1 MARSRRVQR
10 GFASWGGYGRQRRR
24 GSPTPDHSA
33 GELRSAPLAAHARR
47 QQAFRTRRLARVR
60 PFLRA
65 SPKTAT
71 WSGSGRGSNKRRS
84 TPSTA
89 VYKHRELV
97 DGDFAD
103 YRLRIKGPGYP
114 AGNAACQ
121 RFEAGLPVAALG
133 WAAAPAS
140 ALAENPGVQTRATQ
154 QSDVPATTRSCMF
167 GPRCASRGQAL
178 PLRVPPGVS
187 GRVGAREPCRFIRV
201 PFWIF
206 CLTRSAADAKSIVT
220 GRAIGR
226 RSDRSSF
233 RRLTAHIETL
243 IS

>member
-1 MARSRRVQR
+1 MGGSEGAAHPRPITAPVNSARLRWR
-10 GFASWGGYGRQRRR
+10 
-24 GSPTPDHSA
+24 PTPDASK
-33 GELRSAPLAAHARR
+33 RSARAA
-47 QQAFRTRRLARVR
+47 
-60 PFLRA
+60 LRGYA
-65 SPKTAT
+65 HSSGVSPKTAT
-71 WSGSGRGSNKRRS
+71 CSGSGRGSNKRRS